1 MSTKI
6 FFNLIYDFHEQGA
19 EIIEE
24 NISLLNYRKEIE
36 NEFKNFYFAK
46 ISNENK
52 TFKIEKEEK
61 NNFKIKDILY
71 DEYIYIFYL
80 NYNLNSF

>member
-46 ISNENK
+46 ISIENK
-52 TFKIEKEEK
+52 PFEMKKKKKI
-61 NNFKIKDILY
+61 ILK
-71 DEYIYIFYL
+71 
-80 NYNLNSF
+80 

>member
-46 ISNENK
+46 ISIENK
-52 TFKIEKEEK
+52 PFKIEKEEE
-61 NNFKIKDILY
+61 NNFKNKSSNFLSY
-71 DEYIYIFYL
+71 
-80 NYNLNSF
+80 